1 MIGLKEI
8 TTLMQVG
15 YFTGYIDGL
24 ANGSKVWVSLQVTE
38 LDDTIKK
45 QHEEMEKRIQK
56 LDSSVRK
63 HEVEVQERT
72 KQVSQVQE
80 CIVQVHFV

>member
-1 MIGLKEI
+1 
-8 TTLMQVG
+8 
-15 YFTGYIDGL
+15 
-24 ANGSKVWVSLQVTE
+24 VTE

-72 KQVSQVQE
+72 KQVSQV
-80 CIVQVHFV
+80 